1 GGAGTGVRR
10 RRARRPMTG
19 RHRERE
25 QDMEGKER
33 ASFVDAYTRVLTGS
47 WSSEEYARRLDED
60 PRAALA
66 ESGLSVPDGADV
78 ELVRTASGE
87 PDLAAQVELWE
98 EGRRTGRYR
107 LDATCAEVLAGMDAP
122 LMVAFTVYFWN
133 RAQSLELARRV
144 KQRWPR
150 CVVVLG
156 GNDVTNDADALFAE
170 APHVDVLVHGEGE
183 LRFREL

>member
-1 GGAGTGVRR
+1 
-10 RRARRPMTG
+10 MTG

-25 QDMEGKER
+25 RDMEGKER

-66 ESGLSVPDGADV
+66 ESGLSVPDGADI

-107 LDATCAEVLAGMDAP
+107 LYLPTTP
-122 LMVAFTVYFWN
+122 RVYT
-133 RAQSLELARRV
+133 RDLTDDDLGAVS
-144 KQRWPR
+144 
-150 CVVVLG
+150 G
-156 GNDVTNDADALFAE
+156 GNAAACCSCCPCSCST
-170 APHVDVLVHGEGE
+170 
-183 LRFREL
+183 